1 MEKNIATSYQ
11 LVRYTISMENLGF
24 QKLMLHISLWFLAML
39 ASAVVN
45 QKSFFFFFLVI
56 EKLVGGSLLF
66 VLMTFNI
73 ELC

>member
-1 MEKNIATSYQ
+1 MK
-11 LVRYTISMENLGF
+11 NLGF
-24 QKLMLHISLWFLAML
+24 QKLMLRISLWFLAMEQ

-45 QKSFFFFFLVI
+45 QKSFFFFFSVI

>member
-1 MEKNIATSYQ
+1 
-11 LVRYTISMENLGF
+11 MENKGF
-24 QKLMLHISLWFLAML
+24 QKLMLHISLWFLAMQQ
-39 ASAVVN
+39 ASAEVN

>member
-1 MEKNIATSYQ
+1 
-11 LVRYTISMENLGF
+11 MENLGF
-24 QKLMLHISLWFLAML
+24 QKLMLHISLWFLAMQQ

-45 QKSFFFFFLVI
+45 QKSFFLFFLVV

-66 VLMTFNI
+66 VLMTFNV

>member
-1 MEKNIATSYQ
+1 
-11 LVRYTISMENLGF
+11 MENLGF
-24 QKLMLHISLWFLAML
+24 QKLMLRISLWFLAMEQ

-45 QKSFFFFFLVI
+45 QKSFFFFFSVI